1 MKQLLCFGDS
11 NTWGYSPVNGERY
24 PWGVRWTS
32 LLEEKLEGWRVLEEG
47 LCGRTSKVDDPNYRS
62 RSGLELLPIILESN
76 EPLDAAI
83 IMLGTNDC
91 KTIFRLTPQEIAEHV
106 GLCIDEMLKYIKANH
121 ILMVSPIYLGDKV
134 FEEGFDPDFDEISV
148 EVSHGLGEEY
158 AKVAAS
164 KGVHFLNAADF
175 VGPSEE
181 EQEHMDVEGHET
193 FANVIYEKLG
203 KMLEI

>member
-32 LLEEKLEGWRVLEEG
+32 LLEEKLDGWRVLEEG
-47 LCGRTSKVDDPNYRS
+47 LCGRTSKVDDPNYKN
-62 RSGLELLPIILESN
+62 RSGLDALPVILESN
-76 EPLDAAI
+76 EPIDATI

-91 KTIFRLTPQEIAEHV
+91 KTIFRLAPQEIAEHV